1 MGALFKAS
9 FQFWDDTGLS
19 GAAARAG
26 LPAPFP
32 FLEVRVFCCLA
43 ASLRPAEEAVCPF
56 VVNVR

>member
-9 FQFWDDTGLS
+9 FQFWGDTGLS

-43 ASLRPAEEAVCPF
+43 ASLRPAEEAVCLF

>member
-9 FQFWDDTGLS
+9 FQFWDDTGFS